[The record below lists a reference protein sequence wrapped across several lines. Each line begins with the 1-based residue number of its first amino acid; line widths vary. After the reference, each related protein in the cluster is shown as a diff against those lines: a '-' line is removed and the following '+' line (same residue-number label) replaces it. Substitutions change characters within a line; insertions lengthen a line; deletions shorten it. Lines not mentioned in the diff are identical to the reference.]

1 MQRYIVIL
9 PAFNEAS
16 SIATVIAGLREAERN
31 ADILIVNDGSKDR
44 TAEIAEG
51 LGVMVINHPHN
62 LGYGAALQTGYRFA
76 ISRGY
81 DHIVIMDADGQHD
94 PTSISNLFKNVEDTG
109 ADVVIGSRFLEGSYM
124 MGFARRIGVWIFAKI
139 ARLYTGYRFTDPTS
153 GFQLLNRKAFS
164 YLALEEGY
172 PLDYPDV
179 NTIMLLHK
187 RRFKVVE
194 APVRMVTNNK
204 GDSMHSG
211 LKPLIYVIRMLLAI
225 TIILLRRED

>member
-9 PAFNEAS
+9 PAFNEAN
-16 SIATVIAGLREAERN
+16 SIATVIAGLKEVERN

-51 LGVMVINHPHN
+51 LRVMIINHPHN

-94 PTSISNLFKNVEDTG
+94 PKSILDLFKSVEDTG
-109 ADVVIGSRFLEGSYM
+109 ADVVIGSRFLKGSYR
-124 MGFARRIGVWIFAKI
+124 MGFAKRIGVWIFAKV

-204 GDSMHSG
+204 GDTMHSG
-211 LKPLIYVIRMLLAI
+211 LRPLIYVIKMLLAI